1 MMGTQI
7 MFYFLSAVI
16 VIFSLMAVTSLKVMR
31 ATIYLLFVLLA
42 TGGIY
47 FLINYNFMGG
57 VQLIVYAGG
66 IVALIIFAVMLTH
79 KIGEEIPAPSKFKMI
94 SGGLL
99 SLTGAVI
106 TILIISGHQFN
117 PAETDTGQD
126 VKEIGR
132 QLLNLGE
139 GGYVLPFEVISIL
152 LLASM
157 IAAIVVAKRK
167 LTKHN

>member
-7 MFYFLSAVI
+7 MFYLLSAII
-16 VIFSLMAVTSLKVMR
+16 VIFSLMAVTSRKVMR

-79 KIGEEIPAPSKFKMI
+79 KIGEEIPASPRYKVI
-94 SGGLL
+94 SGALL
-99 SLTGAVI
+99 SLAGAIV
-106 TILIISGHQFN
+106 TIYIIMKHPFKL
-117 PAETDTGQD
+117 ATEDKGQD
-126 VKEIGR
+126 VKEVGR

-157 IAAIVVAKRK
+157 IAAIVVAKRELK
-167 LTKHN
+167 K

>member
-1 MMGTQI
+1 MGTQI
-7 MFYFLSAVI
+7 MFYILSAII

-79 KIGEEIPAPSKFKMI
+79 KIGEEIPAPSKFKII
-94 SGGLL
+94 SGGLV
-99 SLTGAVI
+99 SFAGALV
-106 TILIISGHQFN
+106 TIFVLLKHTFKPSGLDK
-117 PAETDTGQD
+117 AQD
-126 VKEIGR
+126 VREMGL
-132 QLLNLGE
+132 QLLNVGD
-139 GGYVLPFEVISIL
+139 GGYILPFEVISIL

-157 IAAIVVAKRK
+157 IAAIVVAKRN
-167 LTKHN
+167 LTKQN

>member
-1 MMGTQI
+1 MGTQI

-47 FLINYNFMGG
+47 FLIDYNFMGG

-79 KIGEEIPAPSKFKMI
+79 KIGEQTAAPSKFKI
-94 SGGLL
+94 LTGGLL
-99 SLTGAVI
+99 SLAGAAI
-106 TILIISGHQFN
+106 TIYIIVKHQFISTN
-117 PAETDTGQD
+117 TDRGQD

-132 QLLNLGE
+132 QLLNIGE
-139 GGYVLPFEVISIL
+139 GGYILPFEVISIL

-167 LTKHN
+167 ITKQN

>member
-1 MMGTQI
+1 MGTQI
-7 MFYFLSAVI
+7 MFYLLSATI
-16 VIFSLMAVTSLKVMR
+16 IIFSLMAVTSLKVMR

-47 FLINYNFMGG
+47 FLINYNFMAA

-79 KIGEEIPAPSKFKMI
+79 KIGEEIPAPPLYKVI
-94 SGGLL
+94 SGALL
-99 SLTGAVI
+99 SLAGAFLTIYVI
-106 TILIISGHQFN
+106 IKYPFKIIS
-117 PAETDTGQD
+117 EDKGQD
-126 VKEIGR
+126 VREVGR
-132 QLLNLGE
+132 QLLNLGD

-157 IAAIVVAKRK
+157 IAAIVVAKRNFSK
-167 LTKHN
+167 